1 MESKIFYNK
10 TNGKFYKT
18 IECESYDVFDC
29 RKSVGIEEVIEL
41 ADIESWELLNLVC
54 KYKNEIKNYLDVD
67 DALIECVETLIE
79 RVGGETITEELG
91 IEIVDD

>member
-29 RKSVGIEEVIEL
+29 RKSVGIEEVIF
-41 ADIESWELLNLVC
+41 ALVASC
-54 KYKNEIKNYLDVD
+54 LFTYNIIGNNIGK
-67 DALIECVETLIE
+67 ETL
-79 RVGGETITEELG
+79 
-91 IEIVDD
+91 